1 MALTADENMPRR
13 VVALAGGV
21 GGAKLADGLYRALP
35 QGALTVVVNT
45 GDDFRKYG
53 LYISPDL
60 DTVLYTLA
68 GLAHPINGWG
78 LADDSRQMIE
88 MMKLYGDEAWF
99 GLGDKDLATNL
110 LRTQALANGQPL
122 SAITQ
127 DLARRLQIGAT
138 LLPMSDDQVATIVD
152 TVEYGLLNFQEYFV
166 RYRWQPVVQRLQYAG
181 AESAKAA
188 PAVLE
193 ALENA
198 DLIVICPSNPVLSIE
213 PILQVRQIRE
223 ALQNRR
229 APCLCVSPIIAGN
242 ALKGPAAK
250 LMAELG
256 MQATAAGVADYYGDL
271 LDGFVIDDADQASS
285 QDIATRVWVSN
296 IVMRDVRDRTR
307 LASELLAWGREARRG
322 SEVRGQ

>member
-1 MALTADENMPRR
+1 MPRR

-35 QGALTVVVNT
+35 SDALTVVVNT

-53 LYISPDL
+53 LYVSPDL

-68 GLAHPINGWG
+68 GLAHPVNGWG
-78 LADDSRQMIE
+78 LADDTRQMIE

-110 LRTQALANGQPL
+110 LRTEALANGQPL
-122 SAITQ
+122 SVITQ
-127 DLARRLQIGAT
+127 DLARRLGIGAT

-152 TVEYGLLNFQEYFV
+152 TVEYGSQNFQEYFV
-166 RYRWQPVVQRLQYAG
+166 RFRWQPVVKRLEYRG
-181 AESAKAA
+181 SESAA
-188 PAVLE
+188 PAPGVLE
-193 ALENA
+193 ALESA

-213 PILQVRQIRE
+213 PILQIRQIRE

-229 APCLCVSPIIAGN
+229 APCLCVSPIIAGS

-256 MQATAAGVADYYGDL
+256 MRATAAGVADYYGDL
-271 LDGFVIDDADQASS
+271 LDGFVIDDADHASS
-285 QDIATRVWVSN
+285 QDISTRVWVSN
-296 IVMRDVRDRTR
+296 IVMRDAGDRIR
-307 LASELLAWGREARRG
+307 LASELLAWGTELRRG